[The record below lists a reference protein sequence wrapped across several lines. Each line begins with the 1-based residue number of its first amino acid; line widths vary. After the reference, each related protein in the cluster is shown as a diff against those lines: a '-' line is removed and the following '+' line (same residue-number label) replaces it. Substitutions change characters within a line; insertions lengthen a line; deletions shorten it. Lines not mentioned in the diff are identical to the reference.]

1 MKNILAMVLIV
12 FGSFGVV
19 AEEKVFLCQ
28 FNKSQGEFDNTL
40 IINTDA
46 EYLRFN
52 NTKYDKD
59 YIDTDLYIKASI
71 KDSKEFGNQSI
82 HFNKIT
88 GQIRRELPN
97 YNLWHQCIE
106 SSKLVP

>member
-40 IINTDA
+40 IINR
-46 EYLRFN
+46 LKKKN
-52 NTKYDKD
+52 
-59 YIDTDLYIKASI
+59 
-71 KDSKEFGNQSI
+71 
-82 HFNKIT
+82 
-88 GQIRRELPN
+88 
-97 YNLWHQCIE
+97 HQY
-106 SSKLVP
+106 